1 MIILRNKQFT
11 QWDETDRLKAM
22 KDSDILAEKS
32 RSTTSAGSMIRSGV
46 AGAALG
52 GLTAGGVG
60 AALALRGGTAAAGV
74 GGKLAAAGAGA
85 RPAGLAGAAVGAGI
99 GATISWLKNRKKNE
113 ENRFYNQ
120 RLAYA
125 KRQALRRERKDWKTN
140 MTQRDGYT
148 Y

>member
-60 AALALRGGTAAAGV
+60 AAMALRGGTAAAG
-74 GGKLAAAGAGA
+74 GRLAAATAGA
-85 RPAGLAGAAVGAGI
+85 RPAALAGAAVGAGI
-99 GATISWLKNRKKNE
+99 GATVSWLKNRKKNN

-125 KRQALRRERKDWKTN
+125 QRQALRRERKDWKTN